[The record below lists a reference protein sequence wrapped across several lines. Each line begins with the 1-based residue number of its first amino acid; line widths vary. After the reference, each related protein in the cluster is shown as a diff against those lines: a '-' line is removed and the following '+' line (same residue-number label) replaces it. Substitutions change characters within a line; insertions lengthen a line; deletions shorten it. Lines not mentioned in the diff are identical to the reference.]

1 TTVGGALPPL
11 TARGEARGERYRPS
25 TGSPPNRRKNA
36 RRSVMLPPV
45 PPTLLTRSVLTL
57 GFVPRESRH
66 EPHLSGAPM
75 KRLATVLAVVALA
88 ACTKGGQ
95 SGSSST
101 TMQDTS
107 HQMMMMSDTS
117 KHMMADT
124 AKHMMMDSSKMMK
137 QPAPMTK
144 KPARARTTKRPY
156 RGRRHERCPGQRP
169 GSSLVATTSG

>member
-1 TTVGGALPPL
+1 
-11 TARGEARGERYRPS
+11 
-25 TGSPPNRRKNA
+25 
-36 RRSVMLPPV
+36 
-45 PPTLLTRSVLTL
+45 
-57 GFVPRESRH
+57 
-66 EPHLSGAPM
+66 M

-107 HQMMMMSDTS
+107 HQMMMSDTS

-144 KPARARTTKRPY
+144 KPARARTTKRP
-156 RGRRHERCPGQRP
+156 
-169 GSSLVATTSG
+169 